1 MDVAKALDR
10 LDAVVLRRTSA
21 SGEWC
26 TSALTA
32 SVLEWAQSLGARVE
46 LEAAVSYSW
55 KGRTVAGRVDAVAVL
70 PSGMRLAIEVDRTHK
85 PQSLAKLAAMREAGC
100 RVLWLRWNEANVVEP
115 AAVAGVRVQWLRIAH
130 PVAREHYDRRKAARK
145 ARRARSA

>member
-1 MDVAKALDR
+1 MDVAEALSR

-26 TSALTA
+26 TSAITA
-32 SVLEWAQSLGARVE
+32 SLLEWAQSLGA
-46 LEAAVSYSW
+46 AVAFEVPLRYEW
-55 KGRTVAGRVDAVAVL
+55 EGRTVSGRVDAVATFR
-70 PSGMRLAIEVDRTHK
+70 SGMRLAIEVDRTHK
-85 PQSLAKLAAMREAGC
+85 PQSLAKLALMKAAGC

-115 AAVAGVRVQWLRIAH
+115 TAVSGIRVHWLRIAN
-130 PVAREHYDRRKAARK
+130 PVPREAYDRRKAARK

>member
-1 MDVAKALDR
+1 MDVAEALSL

-32 SVLEWAQSLGARVE
+32 SVLEWAQGLGARVE
-46 LEAAVSYSW
+46 LEVPVRYEW
-55 KGRTVAGRVDAVAVL
+55 KGREVAGRVDAVATFR
-70 PSGMRLAIEVDRTHK
+70 SGMRLALEVDRTHK
-85 PQSLAKLAAMREAGC
+85 PQSLAKLALMRETGC

-115 AAVAGVRVQWLRIAH
+115 TSVTGIRMHWLRIAH
-130 PVAREHYDRRKAARK
+130 PVAREDYERRRAARK